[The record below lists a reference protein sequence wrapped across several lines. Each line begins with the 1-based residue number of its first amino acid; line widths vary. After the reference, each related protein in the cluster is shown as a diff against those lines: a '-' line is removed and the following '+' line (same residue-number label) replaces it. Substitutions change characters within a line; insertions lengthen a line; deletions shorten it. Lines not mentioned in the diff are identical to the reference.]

1 MAHRL
6 TGELTANTIPFYSQN
21 CTYSTKSYRRMEGKL
36 CKLASLLTIS
46 YLLYWL
52 PSQSSAMFCIRR
64 AKAQNKVK
72 VDGIMQLSR
81 CNIFFPF
88 VDLVPHLHVYVVF
101 FAKLRTFII
110 RNFPNNAQTQKD
122 NCGVIV
128 LIDKPPCGSI
138 FQVRL
143 FHNIAELNITVDWMN
158 SKATCMYQH
167 ICVFICLVCVCTGAS
182 WRPPLSERHSCPVP
196 SVSVVAGSS

>member
-1 MAHRL
+1 
-6 TGELTANTIPFYSQN
+6 
-21 CTYSTKSYRRMEGKL
+21 
-36 CKLASLLTIS
+36 
-46 YLLYWL
+46 
-52 PSQSSAMFCIRR
+52 
-64 AKAQNKVK
+64 
-72 VDGIMQLSR
+72 MQLSR

-101 FAKLRTFII
+101 FAKLRTFIF

-167 ICVFICLVCVCTGAS
+167 ICVFICLVCVCVCVRVHLGVHHSVKDILAPCLRSLWSQGAVDCPTGRQEEGAQLPYLHTQNTHCIETITHTHTHS
-182 WRPPLSERHSCPVP
+182 LTPVTDRSGTQIRLHEPPRTVKKNAHAHSCPHTE
-196 SVSVVAGSS
+196 G